1 VTNDDADDDD
11 GGGGGGGGGDD
22 QAPEGSRRTTPS
34 SSATAAAGR
43 RRRPRL
49 GDSEVRHRTPLS
61 LYRYIYS
68 LSIEDRLLTQISLTR
83 LLFIVGPFRAG
94 LLRDS
99 LFFSCRGAGPRYLP
113 SYLLAMD
120 AQNVMMSAGP
130 TANGHLR
137 SQPVRDAFSRH
148 RFLDRIKK

>member
-1 VTNDDADDDD
+1 MTNDDADDDD
-11 GGGGGGGGGDD
+11 DDGGGGGDD

-83 LLFIVGPFRAG
+83 LLFIVGPFRWSSE
-94 LLRDS
+94 RFS
-99 LFFSCRGAGPRYLP
+99 IFFLSGGGAPLP
-113 SYLLAMD
+113 
-120 AQNVMMSAGP
+120 
-130 TANGHLR
+130 
-137 SQPVRDAFSRH
+137 AFLS
-148 RFLDRIKK
+148 FGDGCTECNDVGGTDR

>member
-1 VTNDDADDDD
+1 MRDGRRSRSRGVGQGGEARVTNDDADDDD

-22 QAPEGSRRTTPS
+22 QAPEGSRRT
-34 SSATAAAGR
+34 TAAAGR

-99 LFFSCRGAGPRYLP
+99 LFFLVGGRGPLYLP

-120 AQNVMMSAGP
+120 AQNVGG
-130 TANGHLR
+130 T
-137 SQPVRDAFSRH
+137 
-148 RFLDRIKK
+148 DR

>member
-1 VTNDDADDDD
+1 MRDGRRSRSRGVGQGGEARVTNDDADDDD
-11 GGGGGGGGGDD
+11 DDGGGGGDD

-94 LLRDS
+94 LLRNS
-99 LFFSCRGAGPRYLP
+99 LFFSCRGAGPP
-113 SYLLAMD
+113 TCLLIFWRWM
-120 AQNVMMSAGP
+120 
-130 TANGHLR
+130 
-137 SQPVRDAFSRH
+137 H
-148 RFLDRIKK
+148 R